1 MILNIIQIISRS
13 YKKEIEECSIG
24 ELKKEFKKLELQHYT
39 VLSFDLSLGITLI
52 TYQIETHI
60 YLYNSSMPGQR
71 TSIFKRKFHHL
82 HHIPRV

>member
-52 TYQIETHI
+52 INKIETHI
-60 YLYNSSMPGQR
+60 DSHNSSIPCLRTSFFKCILHHLYN
-71 TSIFKRKFHHL
+71 
-82 HHIPRV
+82 IPRV